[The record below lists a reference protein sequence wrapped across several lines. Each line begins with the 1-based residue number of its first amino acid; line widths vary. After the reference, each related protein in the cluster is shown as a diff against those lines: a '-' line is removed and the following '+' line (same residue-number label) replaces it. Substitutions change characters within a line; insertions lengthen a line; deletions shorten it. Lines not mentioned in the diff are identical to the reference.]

1 MNRIVKKIKQFI
13 CETKNFIDCHRR
25 YTFDNSQLIY
35 KKENLISNTVI
46 VLVSFIFLLIFF
58 LYIQGNETRKHKE
71 IAQKHCETIRVLE
84 DKVNNRDYEESKIS
98 LYYEIGVAVL
108 EKDCG
113 ECTKENIC
121 KYIDYLAEIGVV
133 WYPDVIKSCCQ
144 IESSFGQSN
153 VAKNYNNLFGMDHPT
168 RRKTLSIN
176 CSGGRFAT
184 FTNWKCSVL
193 DRLLWD
199 FAIFDNHIPTKEEY
213 YNKMV
218 TKYNTESPNYK
229 NVLMSCAAK
238 FAK

>member
-1 MNRIVKKIKQFI
+1 MNRIVEKIKHFI
-13 CETKNFIDCHRR
+13 CEIKNFINCHRR

-58 LYIQGNETRKHKE
+58 LYIQGNETQKHKD

-121 KYIDYLAEIGVV
+121 E
-133 WYPDVIKSCCQ
+133 
-144 IESSFGQSN
+144 
-153 VAKNYNNLFGMDHPT
+153 
-168 RRKTLSIN
+168 
-176 CSGGRFAT
+176 
-184 FTNWKCSVL
+184 
-193 DRLLWD
+193 
-199 FAIFDNHIPTKEEY
+199 
-213 YNKMV
+213 
-218 TKYNTESPNYK
+218 
-229 NVLMSCAAK
+229 
-238 FAK
+238 